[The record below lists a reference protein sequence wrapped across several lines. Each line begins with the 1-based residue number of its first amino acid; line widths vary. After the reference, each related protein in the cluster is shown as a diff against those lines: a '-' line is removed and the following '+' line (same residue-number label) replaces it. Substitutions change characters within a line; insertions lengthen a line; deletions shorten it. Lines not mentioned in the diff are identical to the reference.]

1 MIFEVNRSDFHQTQL
16 VEKPSTVLGEGQVR
30 LAIERFA
37 LTSNNIS
44 YALSGDM
51 LGYWGFFPST
61 DPWGR
66 VPAMGFGRVIE
77 SANSDIAVDSRYFGF
92 FPMANEVVITASK
105 SGIGFNDVGAHRE
118 AHAAVYTSFS
128 NVSTTVTDDHTG
140 NLYLLLRGLFMTSW
154 LVDDYLGDNGFHDAT
169 STIVTS
175 ASSKTSIALAQRLH
189 ARGHHAVGLTSAGN
203 VSFVE
208 ALGYYDQVV
217 TYDDI
222 ASLDSTRLSGMV
234 DMAGNAKVLGR
245 VHQHFGDSLRFS
257 IQVGATHWEETGSGG
272 ELPGPTPEFF
282 FAPSQIA
289 KRNQDWGPAEA
300 AARIDADLLVFFAGT
315 SAWLTVEESS
325 GVPATEPIYREL
337 LEGRT
342 DPAIGHII
350 TAAGD

>member
-16 VEKPSTVLGEGQVR
+16 VKNPSPALGEGQVR
-30 LAIERFA
+30 LVVERFA
-37 LTSNNIS
+37 VTANNIS
-44 YALSGDM
+44 YALSGEM

-66 VPAMGFGRVIE
+66 VPVMGFGRVTE
-77 SANSDIAVDSRYFGF
+77 STNPDIAVDSRYFGF
-92 FPMANEVVITASK
+92 FPMANEVVIAASK

-118 AHAAVYTSFS
+118 PHAAVYTSFT
-128 NVSTTVTDDHTG
+128 NVTDTIPDAHTG

-175 ASSKTSIALAQRLH
+175 ASSKTSIALAQRLQS
-189 ARGHHAVGLTSAGN
+189 RGHHAVGLTSAGN

-208 ALGYYDQVV
+208 SLGYYDQILS
-217 TYDDI
+217 YDDI
-222 ASLDSTRLSGMV
+222 ESLDSARLSGVV

-245 VHQHFGDSLRFS
+245 IHQHFSDSLRFS
-257 IQVGATHWEETGSGG
+257 IQLGATHWEETEPGG

-300 AARIDADLLVFFAGT
+300 AARIDADLLIFFAGT

-325 GVPATEPIYREL
+325 GVAATEPIYREL

-350 TAAGD
+350 ATAN